1 MSWEKKVRNEM
12 ILEDYKKRF
21 SQILEYTFPTNSVLA
36 EDGEEEETPEEMPE
50 EAPEEIPEE
59 TPEMNNT
66 DGGEMGGDM
75 PMDNNEM
82 PQEEPAADM
91 GGEDLTSGF
100 TPEENMDDMTDTM
113 QPEDEVVDITELTD
127 AQEET
132 QEDIEQF
139 GAAFQK
145 AFKVIKSLED
155 MVNNTSSKIDN
166 LEQELKKRNP
176 TPIEKM
182 NNRAA
187 VSYPFNVSPQEY
199 WEEKEKTSN
208 YSTEDDKNGADSE
221 EYQITVGDIMGA
233 RDWKNISDSLTNDLL
248 HNQTLSNIL
257 KF

>member
-50 EAPEEIPEE
+50 EAPEEMPEE

-113 QPEDEVVDITELTD
+113 QP
-127 AQEET
+127 
-132 QEDIEQF
+132 
-139 GAAFQK
+139 
-145 AFKVIKSLED
+145 
-155 MVNNTSSKIDN
+155 
-166 LEQELKKRNP
+166 
-176 TPIEKM
+176 
-182 NNRAA
+182 
-187 VSYPFNVSPQEY
+187 
-199 WEEKEKTSN
+199 
-208 YSTEDDKNGADSE
+208 
-221 EYQITVGDIMGA
+221 
-233 RDWKNISDSLTNDLL
+233 
-248 HNQTLSNIL
+248 
-257 KF
+257 